1 MKEHPTE
8 FHVAGVEDA
17 NEATS
22 DGDKEEMSAAEEYA
36 AETRRKRQNQD
47 YSALQGA
54 LDSVLGGIKAIF
66 TGFLTAVE
74 SIADLLNLGDEGGK
88 VVILGMIIGV
98 LVISNIYTYVAYKPK
113 SSESRRLKRLGWDER
128 ERERERGILGRTNG
142 GGEGEGDEFNE
153 AVLAMLRATNERGN
167 AGKGVTTRNEVDDLV
182 RILEAVE
189 QRATR
194 LKGVLQSSIGGQGS
208 VAHDNLD

>member
-8 FHVAGVEDA
+8 FHVAGVKDL
-17 NEATS
+17 NEITS
-22 DGDKEEMSAAEEYA
+22 EGDKEELSAAEEYA

-47 YSALQGA
+47 LSALQGA
-54 LDSVLGGIKAIF
+54 LDSVLSGFKAIF

-88 VVILGMIIGV
+88 VVILGMIIGI

-128 ERERERGILGRTNG
+128 ERERERARALGIMGRADD
-142 GGEGEGDEFNE
+142 GDFNE

-167 AGKGVTTRNEVDDLV
+167 AGMGVTTRNEVDDLV
-182 RILEAVE
+182 RILDAVE

-194 LKGVLQSSIGGQGS
+194 LKGILNSSVGGQGS
-208 VAHDNLD
+208 VVHDHLD

>member
-8 FHVAGVEDA
+8 FHVAGVEDPT
-17 NEATS
+17 EAETE
-22 DGDKEEMSAAEEYA
+22 GEKEKLTAAEEYA

-66 TGFLTAVE
+66 TGLFTAVE
-74 SIADLLNLGDEGGK
+74 SVSDLLNLGEEGGK
-88 VVILGMIIGV
+88 VVILGLIIGV

-128 ERERERGILGRTNG
+128 GVTGRADG
-142 GGEGEGDEFNE
+142 GYSE
-153 AVLAMLRATNERGN
+153 AVLAILRNNDNERGSS
-167 AGKGVTTRNEVDDLV
+167 GSGVTTREEVNDLV
-182 RILEAVE
+182 RILDVVE
-189 QRATR
+189 KRASR
-194 LKGVLQSSIGGQGS
+194 LRGLLESSTGGRGNADHES
-208 VAHDNLD
+208 LD